1 MLQFP
6 REDTDPHLH
15 KKSCIHS
22 TFIECLL
29 CPYRLR
35 IQSAMI
41 APQPSVRSR
50 QNELNETHCFSFEPN
65 QEMVGRTVDQRS
77 EKEDFMHTLPATPE
91 IAPHLLCVR
100 PTPIIL
106 QNSGPH
112 HLLQEAFLPPLL
124 PGCPRTC
131 PLPSHC
137 GLTYLC
143 LVGCHILLT
152 LSAYVSLSQDVSS
165 SRADLCIPEIIV
177 WPVPSSGSH

>member
-6 REDTDPHLH
+6 REDTDPHLD

-22 TFIECLL
+22 MFIECLL
-29 CPYRLR
+29 CPYCLR

-41 APQPSVRSR
+41 APQPSIRSR

-91 IAPHLLCVR
+91 IASHLLCVW

-124 PGCPRTC
+124 PGCPRYPSSSF
-131 PLPSHC
+131 PLWPYVPLSC
-137 GLTYLC
+137 R
-143 LVGCHILLT
+143 LL
-152 LSAYVSLSQDVSS
+152 YFINFICVCVSLAGCELFKGRSLY
-165 SRADLCIPEIIV
+165 SRD
-177 WPVPSSGSH
+177 H